1 MKPAEDGVTSL
12 DGEYDEPDD
21 CTERICDASEALAAC
36 SPAAS
41 CRNSDFDS
49 FTLLSAS
56 RLAERAA
63 ASRSRLASNWSRSA
77 RTWLVRIA
85 IVRVS
90 AAASARNPFLCSRVR
105 GTRGLAPPAPP

>member
-77 RTWLVRIA
+77 RTWLVGVG
-85 IVRVS
+85 VR
-90 AAASARNPFLCSRVR
+90 
-105 GTRGLAPPAPP
+105 RGLGGGGARAPLRCAPR